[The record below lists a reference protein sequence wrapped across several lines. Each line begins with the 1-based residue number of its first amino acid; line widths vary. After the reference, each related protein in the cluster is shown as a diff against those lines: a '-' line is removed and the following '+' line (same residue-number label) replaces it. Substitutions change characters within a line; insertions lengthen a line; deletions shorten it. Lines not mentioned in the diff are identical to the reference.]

1 MFLLEKLF
9 FHQFGYQKVTNP
21 GQKQF
26 PKKKQKNKNRSP
38 PTCRSSE
45 FNSKLDKFFC
55 WRHQD
60 IPMIIA
66 AFFCIPKESK
76 FCPQPTYLIQL
87 FLFKKDAPDLFQL
100 GSVLE
105 ETSDIAALNFSV
117 TTVLLL
123 SIRFFS
129 CNRGFCFWG
138 SHLF

>member
-55 WRHQD
+55 WRHQS

-66 AFFCIPKESK
+66 AFFCVLKESK

-87 FLFKKDAPDLFQL
+87 FLFKKDASDLFQL
-100 GSVLE
+100 GSGSK
-105 ETSDIAALNFSV
+105 ETRDIAGENISV
-117 TTVLLL
+117 TTVLSLP
-123 SIRFFS
+123 IRYFS
-129 CNRGFCFWG
+129 CNRGFRC
-138 SHLF
+138 

>member
-26 PKKKQKNKNRSP
+26 QKKKQKNKNRSP

-55 WRHQD
+55 WRHQG

-76 FCPQPTYLIQL
+76 FCPQPTYFIQL
-87 FLFKKDAPDLFQL
+87 FLFKKDASDLFQL
-100 GSVLE
+100 GSGST
-105 ETSDIAALNFSV
+105 ETRDIAGENISV
-117 TTVLLL
+117 TTVLSLPIL
-123 SIRFFS
+123 PIRLFS
-129 CNRGFCFWG
+129 CNRGFR
-138 SHLF
+138 S

>member
-55 WRHQD
+55 WRHQG

-76 FCPQPTYLIQL
+76 FCPQPTYLIQI
-87 FLFKKDAPDLFQL
+87 FLFKKDVSDLFQL
-100 GSVLE
+100 GSGST
-105 ETSDIAALNFSV
+105 ETRDIAGENISV
-117 TTVLLL
+117 TTVLSLPIL
-123 SIRFFS
+123 PIRLFS
-129 CNRGFCFWG
+129 CNRGFR
-138 SHLF
+138 S